1 MKMEN
6 VDISG
11 VLTTKRDELD
21 FTGGDA
27 YSNKE
32 GNICI
37 RFDEDSYAVLTP
49 VMAKRLNKLISEAVS
64 SSLGMVL
71 SEE

>member
-1 MKMEN
+1 MDN

-21 FTGGDA
+21 FTDGDA
-27 YSNKE
+27 YANKE

-37 RFDEDSYAVLTP
+37 RFDEDSYAILTP

-64 SSLGMVL
+64 SSLALLIGHP
-71 SEE
+71 